1 MLIDTHCHLS
11 FPELAS
17 QADEVIAR
25 AELHGVDRV
34 ITVATTPE
42 DACSAA
48 KILDSHDNVFMAAG
62 IHPHEA
68 GNCTRD
74 DLDALRRLHRG
85 EMNEVSIDRL
95 VAVGETGLDFHYDF
109 APRERQEEVFRHQ
122 IELALE
128 VKRPLVI
135 HAREAEQQVCDILG
149 DHPTLAGR
157 VVFHCF
163 SANSATARRIL
174 DMGFWLSFTGVVT
187 FANAEKIRE
196 AAKLVPD
203 DRFMLETD
211 APYMSPEPVRKTR
224 PNEPAFVEHTARFLA
239 ELRGVSF
246 EDLAARTTHNA
257 EGFFG
262 LCKDKS

>member
-17 QADEVIAR
+17 QTDAVITR
-25 AELHGVDRV
+25 AKLRGVDRL
-34 ITVATTPE
+34 ITVATTPA

-48 KILDSHDNVFMAAG
+48 KILDSHANVFMAAG

-68 GNCTRD
+68 GKCTRD
-74 DLDALRRLHRG
+74 DLDALRRLHGG
-85 EMNEVSIDRL
+85 ETNGAPRDRL

-109 APRERQEEVFRHQ
+109 APRARQEEVFRYQ

-128 VKRPLVI
+128 IGRPLVI
-135 HAREAEQQVCDILG
+135 HARKAEEQVCDILRNY
-149 DHPTLAGR
+149 PTLAGR

-163 SANSATARRIL
+163 SANSTTAQRIL

-187 FANAEKIRE
+187 FANAREIRE

-239 ELRGVSF
+239 ELRGVTF
-246 EDLAARTTHNA
+246 EDIAAQTTQNA
-257 EGFFG
+257 EEFFG